1 MKRRGVIGYGAH
13 TGGSNGDNPY
23 QNSHLSTRH
32 SGMVTHDDRNFQM
45 LQYTSGK
52 AFSQVRDIIINV
64 NLSLVCISSNG
75 RHLYV
80 GSASARRIYYYKLH
94 TPFDISDRTF
104 VNSRYDSDW
113 SGIHGM
119 EIDENG
125 EYFFLTD
132 YNDRVHTYQMVEPY
146 NIIGTVRIAGRTT
159 VNLHGNAI
167 GYDDYPTGVAIK
179 PDGTSFYYIGYRN
192 DRVCQFN
199 LSTPFDLTSTIS
211 LPGQHYVGNED
222 GSPFGLYFKPDGTAF
237 WTIGKGSSPSK
248 VYKYT
253 LSTAWDIT
261 TASYDTVW
269 EISPDDNSTYDWF
282 CLMFSNDGTKFHLAG
297 KRGQIYRYDVG
308 TAWDLTSTLT
318 NGGFMSW
325 SIDYN
330 QDVYGMAFNGD
341 GTQLIAV
348 SSASTDLLVV
358 KELSTPYDTT
368 TASTATGTSGYAV
381 LSEDFNKIYQPRGIA
396 VGGVGGSS
404 HVLLINDDNTNNLT
418 MHNLQTH
425 NKLDSIRLPTFYVNR
440 LQGGNELP
448 VEMSFKYDG
457 KVAYVF
463 DEQDEIIYQYNLK
476 YPFVLNMICMSSGGA
491 SGQMDQS
498 SQDYNAMTWSPDGRY
513 VFLSSL
519 AYKRL
524 YSFELVTPW
533 DVTDGFVTSG
543 GIGIGRQGCEF
554 YQYETSPKGMYM
566 AKNGASIFIVGE
578 SNDDLVEL
586 SLNF

>member
-75 RHLYV
+75 RHLYI
-80 GSASARRIYYYKLH
+80 GSSSARRIYYYKLH

-104 VNSRYDSDW
+104 VNSKYESDW
-113 SGIHGM
+113 HGIHGM

-132 YNDRVHTYQMVEPY
+132 YNDRVHTYQMLDPY
-146 NIIGTVRIAGRTT
+146 NITGTIREGGRSG
-159 VNLHGNAI
+159 VDLHSTNI
-167 GYDDYPTGVAIK
+167 PFDDNPTGVAMK
-179 PDGTSFYYIGYRN
+179 PDGTKIYTIGYRN
-192 DRVCQFN
+192 DRVAEFN
-199 LSTPFDLTSTIS
+199 LSTPFDVSTAS
-211 LPGQHYVGNED
+211 LNGNFDVENEINT
-222 GSPFGLYFKPDGTAF
+222 PFGLYFKPDGTAF
-237 WTIGKGSSPSK
+237 WVMDRGKTPK
-248 VYKYT
+248 TMYKYS
-253 LSTAWDIT
+253 LSTAWDVT
-261 TASYDTVW
+261 TASYDTDW
-269 EISPDDNSTYDWF
+269 GISPDSNSTYSYYCF
-282 CLMFSNDGTKFHLAG
+282 MFNNDGTKFHLAG
-297 KRGQIYRYDVG
+297 DNGRIYRYDVG

-325 SIDYN
+325 YIDY
-330 QDVYGMAFNGD
+330 QDDIYGMAFNSD
-341 GTQLIAV
+341 GTQLIAL
-348 SSASTDLLVV
+348 SSATTDLLVV

-368 TASTATGTSGYAV
+368 TATTATGTSGYAV
-381 LSEDFNKIYQPRGIA
+381 LNEDMNRIYHPRGLA

-404 HVLLINDDNTNNLT
+404 HVIIIQDDNGSRNVT
-418 MHNLQTH
+418 MYNLQTH
-425 NKLDSIRLPTFYVNR
+425 NKLDSIRLPTFYVDR
-440 LQGGNELP
+440 LQGGNDLP
-448 VEMSFKYDG
+448 VEMTLKYDG

-463 DEQDEIIYQYNLK
+463 DESDEVIYQYNLK
-476 YPFVLNMICMSSGGA
+476 YPFVLNMICMSSGGN

-498 SQDYNAMTWSPDGRY
+498 GQDYNAMTWSPDGRY

-519 AYKRL
+519 SHKRL

-543 GIGIGRQGCEF
+543 GIGIGRHGCEF
-554 YQYETSPKGMYM
+554 YQY
-566 AKNGASIFIVGE
+566 
-578 SNDDLVEL
+578 
-586 SLNF
+586 